1 MIPAAWQLATYGIG
15 SVVFFA
21 AWKLTVS
28 PRLVKLAI
36 ESSS

>member
-15 SVVFFA
+15 FVALFA

-28 PRLVKLAI
+28 PRLAKRAFA
-36 ESSS
+36 SST